1 MVTTKKER
9 MSKVLSEKNPKQSK
23 RVAVSSKRQI
33 SIPKEYF
40 DLLNIGNEVMLEL
53 YGNQIIIRPVRQGFD
68 DFSEEILEDLIE
80 EGYSGEK
87 LMSEFKNRKAQLGG
101 AVQSLIEET
110 RESGVRTTIDEL
122 FGEENEV

>member
-1 MVTTKKER
+1 

-33 SIPKEYF
+33 SIPKEFF

-87 LMSEFKNRKAQLGG
+87 LMSEFKYRKAQLGG

-110 RESGVRTTIDEL
+110 RESGVHTTIDEL

>member
-1 MVTTKKER
+1 M
-9 MSKVLSEKNPKQSK
+9 
-23 RVAVSSKRQI
+23 
-33 SIPKEYF
+33 
-40 DLLNIGNEVMLEL
+40 
-53 YGNQIIIRPVRQGFD
+53 
-68 DFSEEILEDLIE
+68 EILIE

-87 LMSEFKNRKAQLGG
+87 LMSEFKYRKVQLGG